1 MARYLAAYDVS
12 DDRQRTQVAN
22 VLSEFGFRLQ
32 WSVFEID
39 IDPEDLPVIR
49 RRIGALLSPTDRF
62 DLVPV
67 DLRPDRH
74 RITLATIHNDSPPGS
89 DVRVGARVI
98 RLLAAH
104 CT

>member
-12 DDRQRTQVAN
+12 HDRQRTQVAN

-62 DLVPV
+62 DLVPI

-74 RITLATIHNDSPPGS
+74 RITWQQSTTTPRPAVTF
-89 DVRVGARVI
+89 V
-98 RLLAAH
+98 
-104 CT
+104 